1 VFKNKGFLYGLGI
14 GLILGACL
22 LQLMNFAVLDNKT
35 ISNGI
40 SSPSPSS
47 SISPSPVQSPTTKAT
62 VEPIKTTKPTQTVK
76 QPELPTTSV
85 VPSPKVTKTA
95 EPVVSTPKVTKTE
108 TPVEPTPI
116 VAANPSAIEIIIE
129 RGMTSSE
136 VASLLF
142 NKGIISDEKAFDD
155 SLSHLKLDRII
166 RIGTFVFLPNEK
178 DSDIINKITTH
189 K

>member
-1 VFKNKGFLYGLGI
+1 
-14 GLILGACL
+14 
-22 LQLMNFAVLDNKT
+22 MNFAVLGDKT

-40 SSPSPSS
+40 PSPSPSS
-47 SISPSPVQSPTTKAT
+47 SISPTPDQSPTTKVT
-62 VEPIKTTKPTQTVK
+62 IKPIKTTKPTQTVE
-76 QPELPTTSV
+76 QPELPTTSI
-85 VPSPKVTKTA
+85 VPAPEATKTDELA
-95 EPVVSTPKVTKTE
+95 VSTPKVTKIE
-108 TPVEPTPI
+108 RPVKPTPI
-116 VAANPSAIEIIIE
+116 AALADPSANEIIIE
-129 RGMTSSE
+129 TGMTSSE

-142 NKGIISDEKAFDD
+142 NKGIISDYKAFDE